1 MLPASLLTA
10 QGRPEWDEAFP
21 PYKIAG
27 NLYYVGTKGLSSYLI
42 TTAQGNILIN
52 SSFERTVPKIKAAIE
67 QLGFH
72 YRDTRIL
79 LGSHAH
85 GDHMDGN
92 FLVKE
97 QTAAKVYVMKGD
109 DDLIRNGMRGSK
121 PCPVDKVLQDGE
133 KVTLGDATLTALL
146 TPGHTK
152 GCTTWTMPVVLDGK
166 SRLVVIVGSP
176 NVNPGY
182 ILVNNRQY
190 PEIADDYAKSF
201 RVWKSLACDIF
212 LGAHG
217 DYYGMVEKYNRW
229 KANPALNVWLDPDGY
244 KAYIAEREQAY
255 LAELARQ
262 RKQ

>member
-1 MLPASLLTA
+1 
-10 QGRPEWDEAFP
+10 
-21 PYKIAG
+21 
-27 NLYYVGTKGLSSYLI
+27 GTKGLSTYLI
-42 TTAQGNILIN
+42 TTSQGNILIN

-67 QLGFH
+67 QLGFQ
-72 YRDTRIL
+72 YRDIKIL

-121 PCPVDKVLQDGE
+121 PCVVDKVLKDGE
-133 KVTLGDATLTALL
+133 KITLGGATLTALL

-152 GCTTWTMPVVLDGK
+152 GCTTWTMQVNDEGK
-166 SRLVVIVGSP
+166 SRLAVIVGSP

-190 PEIADDYAKSF
+190 PEIAEDFAKSF
-201 RVWKSLACDIF
+201 RVWKSLPCEIF

-217 DYYGMVEKYNRW
+217 EYYGMAAKHKRW
-229 KANPALNVWLDPDGY
+229 KADPSLKVWVDPEGY
-244 KAYIAEREQAY
+244 KAYIADREQAY